1 MQIRGQNVKKNSK
14 NELLCSAFCEFAK
27 NGFEGATTR
36 DIANRAGIN
45 ISSIL
50 YYFGGKK
57 GIYAAA
63 LHNIVA
69 AVKQETDELAREY
82 SVVVKKKDSA
92 EARKMLK
99 KFTEAFLTLLC
110 GEKLS
115 KDMKTVF
122 LSEYSKPTE
131 DFQILYE
138 GLILPFYKKMVK
150 LLELSSRGR
159 ITLKDAY
166 LYMFPFFAQMFV
178 FSSRKDTICKFMDW
192 KTYGEQQKQ
201 KLLDYMYNQIDF
213 LIDSHK

>member
-1 MQIRGQNVKKNSK
+1 MKKDSK
-14 NELLCSAFCEFAK
+14 TELLYSAFCEFAK
-27 NGFEGATTR
+27 NGFWGATTR
-36 DIANRAGIN
+36 DIASRAGIN

-63 LHNIVA
+63 LENIVE
-69 AVKQETDELAREY
+69 AVKLETQDLAQEYEAVMNRRN
-82 SVVVKKKDSA
+82 SA
-92 EARKMLK
+92 EARDMLK
-99 KFTEAFLTLLC
+99 KFTKAFLYLLC

-115 KDMKTVF
+115 RNMKTVF

-131 DFQILYE
+131 DFSILYE
-138 GLILPFYKKMVK
+138 GLILPFYKKMAN
-150 LLELSSRGR
+150 LLELASGSN
-159 ITLKDAY
+159 IAIKDAY

-178 FSSRKDTICKFMDW
+178 FSSRKDTICRFMEW
-192 KTYGEQQKQ
+192 KTYDEPEKQ